1 VGLAESWAMIK
12 SSAQGNSSNKIAKK
26 PDVSST
32 KKGQVELSEKDLEKV
47 TGGATT
53 TAGWNVTKNP
63 KV

>member
-1 VGLAESWAMIK
+1 MIK